1 MKRRFLFGLAVMV
14 ALCAVAQVGAAEE
27 YRILAEDLPVEEY
40 VRLHILAN
48 SDSEEDQALK
58 LKVRDAVLDCAREL
72 LGDTCSADD
81 AYAILGEKISLV
93 EACARQAAE
102 DAGFFGE
109 VRAQVGVFEF
119 PDRQYGDLLV
129 PAGEYRAVRV
139 LLGAGEGHNW
149 WCVIYPTLCAID
161 EKGEFVQ
168 ERAEIVFYS
177 SIGRWL
183 RSTLGG
189 GQ

>member
-93 EACARQAAE
+93 ETCARQAGKTPDFLAKC
-102 DAGFFGE
+102 ARKWAFSSFQTGSMAICWCRLAKIARCACCWA
-109 VRAQVGVFEF
+109 RA
-119 PDRQYGDLLV
+119 
-129 PAGEYRAVRV
+129 RATIG
-139 LLGAGEGHNW
+139 GA
-149 WCVIYPTLCAID
+149 
-161 EKGEFVQ
+161 
-168 ERAEIVFYS
+168 
-177 SIGRWL
+177 
-183 RSTLGG
+183 
-189 GQ
+189 

>member
-93 EACARQAAE
+93 ETCA
-102 DAGFFGE
+102 AGGGRRRIFWRSA
-109 VRAQVGVFEF
+109 RASGRFRVS
-119 PDRQYGDLLV
+119 R
-129 PAGEYRAVRV
+129 PAVWRFA
-139 LLGAGEGHNW
+139 GAGWRISRGAR
-149 WCVIYPTLCAID
+149 VA
-161 EKGEFVQ
+161 
-168 ERAEIVFYS
+168 
-177 SIGRWL
+177 GRGRGPQL
-183 RSTLGG
+183 VVRNLSHPVRHR
-189 GQ
+189 

>member
-48 SDSEEDQALK
+48 SDSEEDQALR

-81 AYAILGEKISLV
+81 AYAILG
-93 EACARQAAE
+93 
-102 DAGFFGE
+102 
-109 VRAQVGVFEF
+109 
-119 PDRQYGDLLV
+119 
-129 PAGEYRAVRV
+129 
-139 LLGAGEGHNW
+139 
-149 WCVIYPTLCAID
+149 
-161 EKGEFVQ
+161 
-168 ERAEIVFYS
+168 
-177 SIGRWL
+177 
-183 RSTLGG
+183 
-189 GQ
+189 

>member
-93 EACARQAAE
+93 DAPGRRRKMPDFLAKCARKWAFSSFQTGSMAICWCRLANI
-102 DAGFFGE
+102 ARCACCWA
-109 VRAQVGVFEF
+109 RA
-119 PDRQYGDLLV
+119 
-129 PAGEYRAVRV
+129 RATIG
-139 LLGAGEGHNW
+139 GA
-149 WCVIYPTLCAID
+149 
-161 EKGEFVQ
+161 
-168 ERAEIVFYS
+168 
-177 SIGRWL
+177 
-183 RSTLGG
+183 
-189 GQ
+189 

>member
-81 AYAILGEKISLV
+81 AYAILGEKSSLV
-93 EACARQAAE
+93 ESCALQAA
-102 DAGFFGE
+102 D
-109 VRAQVGVFEF
+109 
-119 PDRQYGDLLV
+119 D
-129 PAGEYRAVRV
+129 
-139 LLGAGEGHNW
+139 
-149 WCVIYPTLCAID
+149 
-161 EKGEFVQ
+161 
-168 ERAEIVFYS
+168 S
-177 SIGRWL
+177 
-183 RSTLGG
+183 
-189 GQ
+189 

>member
-48 SDSEEDQALK
+48 SDSEEDQTLK

-72 LGDTCSADD
+72 LGDTCSAGD

-93 EACARQAAE
+93 ETCARQAAE

-109 VRAQVGVFEF
+109 VRARSCPKRPRTAKWQST
-119 PDRQYGDLLV
+119 R
-129 PAGEYRAVRV
+129 PARPIARPARTSARYAASS
-139 LLGAGEGHNW
+139 LAG
-149 WCVIYPTLCAID
+149 LA
-161 EKGEFVQ
+161 
-168 ERAEIVFYS
+168 
-177 SIGRWL
+177 
-183 RSTLGG
+183 
-189 GQ
+189 

>member
-149 WCVIYPTLCAID
+149 W
-161 EKGEFVQ
+161 
-168 ERAEIVFYS
+168 
-177 SIGRWL
+177 
-183 RSTLGG
+183 
-189 GQ
+189 